1 MTHFVD
7 KQNVVNRVLIEVLRV
22 LKGYGAKRIMTE
34 FPGRNFSLASVKLG
48 RLYSRGILQKR
59 VYRCRIRDVDHLKER
74 LIAEWRRFVQTI
86 IDSCQPVAEAT
97 VWVCQRERRTLSAS
111 NLNDQTI

>member
-1 MTHFVD
+1 MVW
-7 KQNVVNRVLIEVLRV
+7 
-22 LKGYGAKRIMTE
+22 
-34 FPGRNFSLASVKLG
+34 
-48 RLYSRGILQKR
+48 GILQER
-59 VYRCRIRDVDHLKER
+59 VYRRRIRDIDHLKER
-74 LIAEWRRFVQTI
+74 LIAECRRIDQNI